1 VARPEDSELNVRSL
15 LENRKA
21 LVGLGILGVFAAVA
35 AIGPWLVGDPTDFVA
50 VPLLPPSFAH
60 WLGTTA
66 QGQDV
71 LAQTVA
77 GARSTLFLGVIV
89 GLATVTV
96 GAIVGTAAGYFGG
109 WVDEVLS
116 LVINLFLLMP
126 GLPLCVV
133 IAAYLPAGPVT
144 IGLVLVITGWAWSAR
159 VIRAQALSLRQSVFV
174 SSAVVIGESPLRIV
188 LLEILPNMTSL
199 LTSSLI
205 GATTYAI
212 GAEVGL
218 EFLGMGDLGAVT
230 WGTNLYWASNDVA
243 LPSGSWW
250 TFVPTG
256 ACIALCGFALAL
268 VNNALDEISNPRLSA
283 ERAFVRATG
292 RKRLDLHA
300 PTPVL
305 KSAQGGSN
313 APR

>member
-1 VARPEDSELNVRSL
+1 MKAL

-21 LVGLGILGVFAAVA
+21 LVGLAILAVFAVIAV
-35 AIGPWLVGDPTDFVA
+35 IGPWIVGDAGEFVA
-50 VPLLPPSFAH
+50 VPLAPPSLAH
-60 WLGTTA
+60 WFGTTG

-71 LAQTVA
+71 LAQTIA
-77 GARSTLFLGVIV
+77 GTRSTLLLGVIV
-89 GLATVTV
+89 GFLTVAI

-109 WVDEVLS
+109 WTDEVLT

-133 IAAYLPAGPVT
+133 IAAYLPSGSAT
-144 IGLVLVITGWAWSAR
+144 IGLVLVVTGWAWSAR

-174 SSAVVIGESPLRIV
+174 SAAVVIGESPLRIV

-199 LTSSLI
+199 LVTSFI
-205 GATTYAI
+205 GATIYAI

-218 EFLGMGDLGAVT
+218 EFLGMGNIGAVT

-256 ACIALCGFALAL
+256 ASIALVGFALAMI
-268 VNNALDEISNPRLSA
+268 NNALDELSNPRLGA

-292 RKRLDLHA
+292 RKRLEIHA

-305 KSAQGGSN
+305 RRVAN
-313 APR
+313 VRR

>member
-1 VARPEDSELNVRSL
+1 
-15 LENRKA
+15 
-21 LVGLGILGVFAAVA
+21 
-35 AIGPWLVGDPTDFVA
+35 
-50 VPLLPPSFAH
+50 
-60 WLGTTA
+60 
-66 QGQDV
+66 
-71 LAQTVA
+71 
-77 GARSTLFLGVIV
+77 
-89 GLATVTV
+89 
-96 GAIVGTAAGYFGG
+96 
-109 WVDEVLS
+109 VLS

-133 IAAYLPAGPVT
+133 IAAYLPAGLVT

-159 VIRAQALSLRQSVFV
+159 VIRAQARSLRQSVFV

-199 LTSSLI
+199 LASSLI

-256 ACIALCGFALAL
+256 ACIAFCGFALAL
-268 VNNALDEISNPRLSA
+268 RARHGPEAPGPSRPHSRA
-283 ERAFVRATG
+283 EERARWIQCPP
-292 RKRLDLHA
+292 LI
-300 PTPVL
+300 
-305 KSAQGGSN
+305 SSS
-313 APR
+313 